1 MANKTEIKNAILKAA
16 GNPDSGVVF
25 ANADKWADAIVALDS
40 KTPPTAKD
48 GDDVVQESSPFERAK
63 KEVRVTK
70 PTDIR

>member
-25 ANADKWADAIVALDS
+25 ANVDKWAEAIVALDS
-40 KTPPTAKD
+40 ETPPTAKD
-48 GDDVVQESSPFERAK
+48 GDDVVQESTPFERAK

-70 PTDIR
+70 PTEIR